1 LKTGKPLDTGRAAFC
16 LAGVECRGFETKR
29 ITSAVEFFLCW
40 LSHVLLHPSL
50 FTVKGVEKMDQQSPE
65 QVVNTILKGNV
76 DEYACLVQ
84 RFQSP
89 IFRYC
94 YHMLGHREEA
104 EDASQEVFWKAYRH
118 LNTYKTNVPFAA
130 WLYKIAYHHCI
141 DVLRKRKL
149 STFLPLLFRS
159 EKQHSPVDQHIEDVY
174 FSEAVYLSMMKL
186 SAEERTLLILRGVE
200 EKPFDEISMI
210 LKKNAASL
218 RKKYERTA
226 AKFRLYYSQAK
237 GGEEKNETEACRMGY

>member
-1 LKTGKPLDTGRAAFC
+1 MLAVTCSASSFVIYSERGGKNGSAIARAS
-16 LAGVECRGFETKR
+16 GE
-29 ITSAVEFFLCW
+29 
-40 LSHVLLHPSL
+40 H
-50 FTVKGVEKMDQQSPE
+50 DY
-65 QVVNTILKGNV
+65 KGNV

-84 RFQSP
+84 RFQAP

-118 LNTYKTNVPFAA
+118 LKTYKPNVPFAA

-149 STFLPLLFRS
+149 STFLPLLFRN

-186 SAEERTLLILRGVE
+186 SSEERTLLILRGVE